1 MRRRGAV
8 AGLVAVEAQ
17 HSVLAAAVLAY
28 PGEETPLRKDLASE
42 AGERGGD
49 GVLSLL
55 RKAEDWDA

>member
-42 AGERGGD
+42 AGERGD